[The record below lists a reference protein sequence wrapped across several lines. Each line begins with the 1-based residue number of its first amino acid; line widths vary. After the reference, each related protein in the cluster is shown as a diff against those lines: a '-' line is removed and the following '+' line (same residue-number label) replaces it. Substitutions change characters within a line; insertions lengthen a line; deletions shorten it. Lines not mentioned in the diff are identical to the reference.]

1 MEVARFM
8 KEERRKILVVDD
20 NEDNRELVSKIL
32 RLKGYC
38 IIEAMDGKGAIKM
51 AEEERP
57 DLILMDI
64 SIPDIDGYEAT
75 RIIKSKEELKAI
87 PIVALTAHAMKGDME
102 KALEAGCDGYIP
114 KPIDIHSFPDQV
126 GLFLRKAP

>member
-1 MEVARFM
+1 M
-8 KEERRKILVVDD
+8 KQGNKKILVVDD

-32 RLKGYC
+32 RIKGY
-38 IIEAMDGKGAIKM
+38 ITIEAVDGKGAIKM

-75 RIIKSKEELKAI
+75 KIIKSKEELKDI
-87 PIVALTAHAMKGDME
+87 PIIALTAHAMKGDKE

-114 KPIDIHSFPDQV
+114 KPIDVRRFPDQV
-126 GLFLRKAP
+126 SLFLQKET